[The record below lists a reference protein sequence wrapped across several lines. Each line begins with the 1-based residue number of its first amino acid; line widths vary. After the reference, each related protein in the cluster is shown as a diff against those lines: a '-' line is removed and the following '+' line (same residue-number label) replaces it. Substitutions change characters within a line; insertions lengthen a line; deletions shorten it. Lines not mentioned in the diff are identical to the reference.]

1 MINAIGLDLTVKYKL
16 EKKEEE
22 KKKKKKKEMWR
33 FLLKNVLH

>member
-22 KKKKKKKEMWR
+22 KKRKRKCGD
-33 FLLKNVLH
+33 FF

>member
-16 EKKEEE
+16 EKKKR

>member
-16 EKKEEE
+16 GKKEEE